1 MGARSVLL
9 IALAAASAGLPTTST
24 AQPEGR
30 AIWQFFRMDTGEM
43 HLAYGVPETDDGAIG
58 IDCRP
63 HARSYRVGV
72 TQDQV
77 GSHHEGTSW
86 RTTIGLHS
94 GATRGRYAARVTYS
108 GEFGAEAQVDVPVT
122 DPVMRAFAVNH
133 RLGSDQEQWPAR
145 SRAETAA
152 IDRFFA
158 ACR

>member
-1 MGARSVLL
+1 MGDRRFVL
-9 IALAAASAGLPTTST
+9 IALVAACVGLPTVST

-43 HLAYGVPETDDGAIG
+43 HLGYGVPETDDGAIG
-58 IDCRP
+58 INCRP
-63 HARSYRVGV
+63 HARRYRIGV

-77 GSHHEGTSW
+77 GSHRVGSSW
-86 RTTIGLHS
+86 RMTIGLHS
-94 GATRGRYAARVTYS
+94 GAARGRYASRVTYN
-108 GEFGAEAQVDVPVT
+108 GEFGAEAEVNVPVT
-122 DPVMRAFAVNH
+122 DRVMRAFAVNH

-145 SRAETAA
+145 SRAENAA